1 MTKDR
6 CQDQENLTCID
17 LKTWE
22 DFKAKIDKINR
33 KISSYGKC
41 SDNYTQ
47 RFRGQANAEWNLE
60 PSLYRELKAND
71 LPTEISIRDYYRFSF
86 IPSLQQLNEPLKLNI
101 KSCDFIKR
109 IDQDDYWKD
118 RLKKFTENISKNIN
132 YDLPYFKEMTILR
145 HYDLISPLLD
155 WTASPYIAAYFAFSP
170 TPSNP
175 KNKVA
180 IFYCQHTSGS
190 GHSFSSDYPKIINK
204 EYNITHERH
213 IRQQSSFT
221 YSIKLKDYP
230 NMQKS
235 VGPSQTMVF
244 CSHEKAFEN
253 RFTAT
258 ENNEYDQLKKYT
270 LPASE
275 RIKALKDLKTMN
287 LLDFSL
293 FDTKEAMVKS
303 VSNSVFLEN
312 LNRLKS
318 SPSASQT

>member
-6 CQDQENLTCID
+6 CQDQENPTCID

-22 DFKAKIDKINR
+22 DFKAKIDEINQT
-33 KISSYGKC
+33 ISSSSYGKY
-41 SDNYTQ
+41 SDNYTPK
-47 RFRGQANAEWNLE
+47 FRGQANEDWKLE

-71 LPTEISIRDYYRFSF
+71 LPTEISISDYYRFLF
-86 IPSLQQLNEPLKLNI
+86 IPSLQQLNEPLELNI
-101 KSCDFIKR
+101 KSSDFITR
-109 IDQDDYWKD
+109 IDQDDLWQD
-118 RLKKFTENISKNIN
+118 RLKKFTKTIRKNIN

-155 WTASPYIAAYFAFSP
+155 WTASPYIAAYFAFST

-175 KNKVA
+175 NNKVA
-180 IFYCQHTSGS
+180 IFYYQHTLGS
-190 GHSFSSDYPKIINK
+190 GHSFSSDHPKIINK
-204 EYNITHERH
+204 EYNKTHERH

-221 YSIKLKDYP
+221 YSIKLKDNS

-235 VGPSQTMVF
+235 VGPMVF

-253 RFTAT
+253 RVIVT
-258 ENNEYDQLKKYT
+258 ENNQYDQLKKYT

-312 LNRLKS
+312 LDRLKS
-318 SPSASQT
+318 SPNA